1 MGRLF
6 VSDCLKNI
14 APPEL
19 IEAFFD
25 EFKVTPDEIMDSV
38 YNNPLANRN
47 LRKYSFFLA
56 EHLDVDYVR
65 QLVTNEIS
73 RFFERNVCQY
83 DYKQYP
89 VCFVGSVACMYSEV
103 LLHVA
108 GKYGASVKKI
118 MRNSMPG
125 LITYHK
131 PVQ

>member
-1 MGRLF
+1 M
-6 VSDCLKNI
+6 
-14 APPEL
+14 
-19 IEAFFD
+19 
-25 EFKVTPDEIMDSV
+25 
-38 YNNPLANRN
+38 
-47 LRKYSFFLA
+47 
-56 EHLDVDYVR
+56 DYVR

-118 MRNSMPG
+118 VRNSMPG

-131 PVQ
+131 PDVQ